1 MDEIPDM
8 PPQEVSSP
16 TDSLGGTRIWK
27 FLLYSILGTTIS
39 ILITFGTGALI
50 QQHRKAQDRKM
61 TAMMVMGNI
70 EKFAQKIDDV
80 VVDLKKRDTLATYL
94 LRVPVD
100 SLDSPEY
107 ASVVACKMPYLP
119 RINYDKT
126 AETVFTNTIGTWR
139 SKKDFGFINMAGICF
154 SAMKTIEEI
163 YGRYIK
169 ESSEPEDRI
178 RAHPDDYPGE
188 TLNTKL
194 LRDKE
199 YREKIG
205 NIHGNVGYYSYLAD
219 KVRTLNAINMH
230 IMEVTE
236 EEVLLFVKDNEAY
249 IEANQPENLKR
260 AKDFV
265 TPDINPDSLPDFET
279 WIAQGNNSNLK

>member
-178 RAHPDDYPGE
+178 RAHPDDYPGA